1 MMPAGF
7 RTIPDWFSPVNKGT
21 SVAVGDVTG
30 NGMPD
35 LVVLAIDGGL
45 QPNRGTYR
53 LGRDLDADGNV
64 TAGWTPWLQ
73 IPDWSSQDT
82 QGAGVAVAD
91 LNGNGKLD
99 LLVLMVDNAAQLNR
113 GAYRVGHDLDADGN
127 VTAGWSDW
135 HDVPWFSWENQGAG
149 IAVADLSGNGK
160 PDVIVMTVDNG
171 LQQNRGVYRV
181 GRDLDATGNVTAG
194 WSDWRDMPGW
204 FSWENQGGGVAVA
217 DTTGNGHLDIVVF
230 GIDNPPQQNQAF
242 YRIAFDVDAN
252 GVPAGARADNPQAG
266 WSSLLGVNNW
276 FSWENQ
282 GAGIAILPLG
292 GVPHLLVLAAD
303 HPTTG
308 SVGCYTT
315 IQLTESPGIH
325 GRWEVLPFNSQVL
338 AIHAAVLHTGRVLF
352 FSGSGNNTVRVAD
365 PTFGN
370 VADGMYTSVVWDPQA
385 PAGQNFAHPPTIFRQ
400 DGRPFDFFCGG
411 DTFLADGR
419 ILSAGGTQDYNA
431 GNDLG
436 QREAAIFDP
445 VTEQWAMAPPMAHG
459 RWYPQLLLFPDG
471 HVLTVSGKNE
481 SNGDLNPLFE
491 VYDPVHS
498 QWLQHNPPQNPDF
511 MGLPF
516 YAHLFLMADGRVFF
530 SGGRMDDARF
540 QRPGIMAF
548 AADHID
554 FQVVPAIVDSALRN
568 QSSSV
573 LLPPAQD
580 QRVMIIGG
588 GPADDRTSATGITE
602 IVQLD
607 QPNPAYQLAMPLSL
621 PRIHLNA
628 VLLPDRTVFVSGG
641 AIIHEETGVS
651 PIARLQSEIYDPAA
665 DTWKPGAVASV
676 IRMYHSVAL
685 LMPDGRV
692 LTASGNPPPY
702 GQRAPWQPPQPNEEL
717 QIEVYS
723 PPYLFGVAQPT
734 IGQVAAE
741 WHYGQAT
748 DIASPQAENILWA
761 ELIRSGVTTH
771 AFDNSQRLVDLPI
784 AARAPGSLTVN
795 APAAPAIAPPGW
807 YMLFLVD
814 QNHIPST
821 ATWIHL
827 S

>member
-1 MMPAGF
+1 MMSADF
-7 RTIPDWFSPVNKGT
+7 RAVPDWFSPENQGA

-30 NGMPD
+30 NGTPD
-35 LVVLAIDGGL
+35 LVVLAVDSGQ
-45 QPNRGTYR
+45 QPNRGAYR
-53 LGRDLDADGNV
+53 IGRDVDADGNV
-64 TAGWTPWLQ
+64 SAGWTPW
-73 IPDWSSQDT
+73 IGVPDWFSRDT
-82 QGAGVAVAD
+82 QGAGIAVAD
-91 LNGNGKLD
+91 LTGNGRLD
-99 LLVLMVDNAAQLNR
+99 LVVLMVDNAAQLNR
-113 GAYRVGHDLDADGN
+113 GIYRVGRDLDAGGN
-127 VTAGWSDW
+127 VTEGWSDW

-149 IAVADLSGNGK
+149 IAVADLTGSGT
-160 PDVIVMTVDNG
+160 PDVVVMAVDNG

-181 GRDLDATGNVTAG
+181 GRNLDADGNVTGG

-217 DTTGNGHLDIVVF
+217 DTTGSGHLDIVVF

-242 YRIAFDVDAN
+242 YRVALDVDGN
-252 GVPAGARADNPQAG
+252 GVPAGARADDPQAG

-282 GAGIAILPLG
+282 GAGIAVLSLG
-292 GVPHLLVLAAD
+292 GAPHLLVLAAD
-303 HPTTG
+303 HPATG
-308 SVGCYTT
+308 SVGVYTT

-325 GRWEVLPFNSQVL
+325 GQWNVLPFNSQVL
-338 AIHAAVLHTGRVLF
+338 AIHAAMLPTGRVLF
-352 FSGSGNNTVRVAD
+352 FSGSGNNTARVAD

-385 PAGQNFAHPPTIFRQ
+385 PDGQNFTHPPTIFRQ

-419 ILSAGGTQDYNA
+419 LLSAGGTQNYNA

-436 QREAAIFDP
+436 QWEAAIFNP
-445 VTEQWAMAPPMAHG
+445 ATEQWAAAPPMAHG
-459 RWYPQLLLFPDG
+459 RWYPQLLLLPDG
-471 HVLTVSGKNE
+471 HVLTISGKNE
-481 SNGDLNPLFE
+481 TNGDLNPLFE
-491 VYDPVHS
+491 VYDPDHA
-498 QWLQHNPPQNPDF
+498 QWLQHNPPRGPDF
-511 MGLPF
+511 IGLPF

-540 QRPGIMAF
+540 QRAGIMDF
-548 AADHID
+548 APDHID
-554 FQVVPAIVDSALRN
+554 FQVVPATVDSTLRN

-588 GPADDRTSATGITE
+588 GPSDDRTSATGTTE
-602 IVQLD
+602 VVQLN

-641 AIIHEETGVS
+641 AIIHEETGV
-651 PIARLQSEIYDPAA
+651 PAIARLQAEIYDPAT

-676 IRMYHSVAL
+676 VRMYHSVAL

-692 LTASGNPPPY
+692 VTASGNPPPY

-717 QIEVYS
+717 AIEMYT
-723 PPYLFGVAQPT
+723 PPYLFAPGRPA
-734 IGQVAAE
+734 IGQVATE
-741 WHYGQAT
+741 WHYGQAVN
-748 DIASPQAENILWA
+748 IASPQSETILWA
-761 ELIRSGVTTH
+761 ELIRCGVTTH

-784 AARAPGSLTVN
+784 ATRPPGHLTVS
-795 APAAPAIAPPGW
+795 APAAPTIAPPGW

-814 QNHIPST
+814 QLHIPS
-821 ATWIHL
+821 AAAWIHL